1 MVAREHSIKVP
12 GQQRVEGSVE
22 DETKEGE
29 ESGRHVELE
38 GGGEREREREREREH
53 SSNKYSICTVS
64 KDTVPGSVQLLLYI
78 YTKRG

>member
-38 GGGEREREREREREH
+38 GEREREREREH
-53 SSNKYSICTVS
+53 SSNKYI
-64 KDTVPGSVQLLLYI
+64 
-78 YTKRG
+78 